1 MSEHINNRQ
10 MLAKERYSLSDV
22 SISVQDTLGRVT
34 VSDFA
39 YYLALGTWIFF
50 NILHMSFFATRMLSL
65 YRYVRLACI
74 VIVLFSEAARM
85 RITPKSLV
93 AMFALLALVL
103 IAWHINQKVQIDA
116 LIFIWGA
123 RNRNRRSLL
132 TVPLLSMTAA
142 FLLVLFAARA
152 GVITNYFEITYSG
165 RRREYLGF
173 RYALYPS
180 AAMLGITCAG
190 VCLARDKGYVKTL
203 LFLAVANWLVYDRT
217 NSRLSFILALLV
229 VILSLIY
236 RSTEHGFL
244 RGKTFGVIARSSF
257 VVCAAV
263 SIFLTLNYRPDSE
276 LMLSLNQTLGSRLR
290 LGQMAFQRYRMTLLG
305 TSMSG
310 DVVGNG
316 LNVYG
321 EHVAGD
327 YFYIDCLYV
336 RFLLEGGL
344 LLFIAY
350 LAAMTFL
357 MREAWSSQDH
367 VLVGVLFCLAL
378 HGLVDN
384 LMMNLFYNPMLLLA
398 GAMLSE
404 SLSTTIR
411 VRHGKSPLEQDR
423 ALATGYQS
431 RLGRLQ

>member
-1 MSEHINNRQ
+1 MCERIKNRQ
-10 MLAKERYSLSDV
+10 MLAKEHQSLSDV
-22 SISVQDTLGRVT
+22 SISVQDTLRRVT

-39 YYLALGTWIFF
+39 YFLALGTWIFF
-50 NILHMSFFATRMLSL
+50 NILHMSFFAIRMLSI
-65 YRYVRLACI
+65 YRYVRLVCI
-74 VIVLFSEAARM
+74 VVVLFSEVARM

-103 IAWHINQKVQIDA
+103 IAWHINQKIQIDA

-123 RNRNRRSLL
+123 RDRNRRSLL
-132 TVPLLSMTAA
+132 MVPLISMTTA
-142 FLLVLFAARA
+142 FLLVLLAARMGIIA
-152 GVITNYFEITYSG
+152 NYFEITYSG

-180 AAMLGITCAG
+180 AAMLGITCAE
-190 VCLARDKGYVKTL
+190 VCLAKDKGYVKML
-203 LFLAVANWLVYDRT
+203 LLAVANWLVYDRT